1 MAFVGE
7 EQVRRWIGGLTPS
20 VPDRGLRAWS
30 ARAWRVLNEL
40 VPKGLYARALIIII
54 APIVV
59 LEGVI
64 AFTFMERHWQAVT
77 RRLSEATARDIAA
90 LVDVYESHQHD
101 DDYARLIEMA
111 RDTLNLSMQVL
122 PPGDLPA
129 PGPKPFFSFLDRA
142 LSNEIRRHVKRP
154 FWIDTVGN
162 SNVIEIRIKLE
173 KNVFRVFAPRNHAYA
188 SNSHIFIMWMFGT
201 SLVLIA
207 ISILFLRNQIKPILQ
222 LAEAAESFGKGREV
236 ANFRPRGASEV
247 RRAAAAFLEMKRRI
261 ERQIEQR
268 TTMLAGVSHD
278 MRTVLTR
285 FKLELAFLPEGP
297 EAEAMRRDVDELQN
311 MLEAYLSFARGES
324 GEGPRMADISEMLKD
339 LAAHAERQG
348 RKASASFAGPPI
360 VQVRKEALQRCVA
373 NLVANAIRYG
383 KTIALTGKREPRWLE
398 ISVEDDG
405 PGIPAD
411 KREEVFRPF
420 LRLDASRNQNEGN
433 SGLGLSIARDIA
445 IAHGGDIFLS
455 DSPMGGLRATVR
467 IPA

>member
-1 MAFVGE
+1 MTSIDAG
-7 EQVRRWIGGLTPS
+7 I
-20 VPDRGLRAWS
+20 RGLKSVFNRIADVYDRLGTLLN
-30 ARAWRVLNEL
+30 ARL
-40 VPKGLYARALIIII
+40 PKGLYARTLLILLT
-54 APIVV
+54 PIVLLQSV
-59 LEGVI
+59 LTFV
-64 AFTFMERHWQAVT
+64 FMERHWNIVTQRLSAAVT
-77 RRLSEATARDIAA
+77 RDIGALIDIYEQYPQDKDAAFLRKMAAERLNLAVE
-90 LVDVYESHQHD
+90 LLPD
-101 DDYARLIEMA
+101 DD
-111 RDTLNLSMQVL
+111 L
-122 PPGDLPA
+122 PP
-129 PGPKPFFSFLDRA
+129 PGPKPFFSPLDGA
-142 LSNEIRRHVKRP
+142 LSREISTLVKRP

-162 SNVIEIRIKLE
+162 SNVIEIRIKLD
-173 KNVFRVFAPRNHAYA
+173 KNVFRVFAPRNYAYA
-188 SNSHIFIMWMFGT
+188 SNSHIFIAWMFGT

-207 ISILFLRNQIKPILQ
+207 ISILFLRNQIRPILQ
-222 LAEAAESFGKGREV
+222 LAEAAEAFGKGRD
-236 ANFRPRGASEV
+236 APNFRPRGATEV

-297 EAEAMRRDVDELQN
+297 EVEAMRRDVDELQN

-324 GEGPRMADISEMLKD
+324 GEGPAMVDVSEMLKD

-348 RKASASFAGPPI
+348 RKATAGFSGPPI
-360 VQVRKEALQRCVA
+360 VQARKESLRRCVA

-383 KTIALTGKREPRWLE
+383 KNIMLSGKREPRWLE

-420 LRLDASRNQNEGN
+420 LRLDEARNQDQGN

-455 DSPMGGLRATVR
+455 ESPMGGLRATVR

>member
-1 MAFVGE
+1 MTSIDA
-7 EQVRRWIGGLTPS
+7 
-20 VPDRGLRAWS
+20 GLRSIKTVFSRIGEGYDRLGTWLN
-30 ARAWRVLNEL
+30 ARL
-40 VPKGLYARALIIII
+40 PKGLYARTLLILLT
-54 APIVV
+54 PIVLLQSV
-59 LEGVI
+59 LTFV
-64 AFTFMERHWQAVT
+64 FMERHWNLVT
-77 RRLSEATARDIAA
+77 QRLSAAVSRDIAA
-90 LVDVYESHQHD
+90 LIDVYEKYPQD
-101 DDYARLIEMA
+101 RDAVFLKKMAQERLGLAVELLPNA
-111 RDTLNLSMQVL
+111 DL
-122 PPGDLPA
+122 PP
-129 PGPKPFFSFLDRA
+129 PGPKPFFSPLDGA
-142 LSNEIRRHVKRP
+142 LSREIGTLIQRP

-162 SNVIEIRIKLE
+162 SNVIEIRIKLD

-207 ISILFLRNQIKPILQ
+207 ISILFLRNQIKPIQQ
-222 LAEAAESFGKGREV
+222 LAEAAEAFGKGREV
-236 ANFRPRGASEV
+236 ANFRPRGATEV

-285 FKLELAFLPEGP
+285 FKLELALLGDGP
-297 EAEAMRRDVDELQN
+297 EIDAMRRDVDELQS

-324 GEGPRMADISEMLKD
+324 GEGPSMVDISEMLED

-348 RKASASFAGPPI
+348 RKATAAFTGPPI
-360 VQVRKEALQRCVA
+360 VQARKEALRRCVA
-373 NLVANAIRYG
+373 NLVANAIRHG
-383 KTIALTGKREPRWLE
+383 KNITLSGKREPRWLE
-398 ISVEDDG
+398 ITVDDDG

-411 KREEVFRPF
+411 RRDDVFRPF
-420 LRLDASRNQNEGN
+420 LRLDASRNQDQGN

-445 IAHGGDIFLS
+445 IAHGGDIYLN

>member
-1 MAFVGE
+1 VTS
-7 EQVRRWIGGLTPS
+7 IDT
-20 VPDRGLRAWS
+20 GLRGIKSVFNRIIDGYDRFGTWMN
-30 ARAWRVLNEL
+30 ARL
-40 VPKGLYARALIIII
+40 PKGLYARTLLILLT
-54 APIVV
+54 PIVLLQSV
-59 LEGVI
+59 LMFV
-64 AFTFMERHWQAVT
+64 FMERHWNLVT
-77 RRLSEATARDIAA
+77 QRLSAAVSRDIAS
-90 LVDVYESHQHD
+90 LIDVYQQYPQDKDAAFLRKMASD
-101 DDYARLIEMA
+101 RLGLTVELLPDA
-111 RDTLNLSMQVL
+111 DL
-122 PPGDLPA
+122 PP
-129 PGPKPFFSFLDRA
+129 PGPKPFFSPLDGA
-142 LSNEIRRHVKRP
+142 LSREIGSLIQRS

-162 SNVIEIRIKLE
+162 SNLIEIRIKLE

-207 ISILFLRNQIKPILQ
+207 ISILFLRNQIKPIQQ
-222 LAEAAESFGKGREV
+222 LAEAAEAFGKGREV
-236 ANFRPRGASEV
+236 TNFRPRGATEV

-285 FKLELAFLPEGP
+285 FKLELALLPEGP
-297 EAEAMRRDVDELQN
+297 EIEAMRGDVDELQN

-324 GEGPRMADISEMLKD
+324 GEGPGMVDISEMLED

-348 RKASASFAGPPI
+348 RKASASFSGPPI
-360 VQVRKEALQRCVA
+360 VQARKEALRRCVA

-383 KTIALTGKREPRWLE
+383 KNIALTGKREPRWLE
-398 ISVEDDG
+398 VSVEDDG

-411 KREEVFRPF
+411 RREDVFRPF
-420 LRLDASRNQNEGN
+420 LRLDASRNQDEGN

>member
-1 MAFVGE
+1 MTS
-7 EQVRRWIGGLTPS
+7 IDT
-20 VPDRGLRAWS
+20 GLRGIKSVFSRIGDGYDRIGTWMN
-30 ARAWRVLNEL
+30 ARL
-40 VPKGLYARALIIII
+40 PKGLYARTLLILLM
-54 APIVV
+54 PIVLLQSV
-59 LEGVI
+59 LMFV
-64 AFTFMERHWQAVT
+64 FMERHWNLVT
-77 RRLSEATARDIAA
+77 QRLSAAVSRDIAS
-90 LVDVYESHQHD
+90 LIDVYEKYPQD
-101 DDYARLIEMA
+101 KDATFLRKMA
-111 RDTLNLSMQVL
+111 SDRLNLTVELLPDTDL
-122 PPGDLPA
+122 PP
-129 PGPKPFFSFLDRA
+129 PGPKPFFSPLDGA
-142 LSNEIRRHVKRP
+142 LSREIGTLIQRP

-173 KNVFRVFAPRNHAYA
+173 KNVFRVFAPRSYAYA
-188 SNSHIFIMWMFGT
+188 SNSHIFIAWMFGT
-201 SLVLIA
+201 SLVLIF

-222 LAEAAESFGKGREV
+222 LAEAAEAFGKGRE
-236 ANFRPRGASEV
+236 APNFRPRGATEV

-285 FKLELAFLPEGP
+285 FKLELALLGDST

-324 GEGPRMADISEMLKD
+324 GEGPGMLDAADMLKE

-360 VQVRKEALQRCVA
+360 VQARKEALRRCVA
-373 NLVANAIRYG
+373 NLVANAIHYG
-383 KTIALTGKREPRWLE
+383 KNISLSGKREPRWLE

-405 PGIPAD
+405 PGIPAE

-420 LRLDASRNQNEGN
+420 LRLDASRNQDQSN

-455 DSPMGGLRATVR
+455 DSPMGGLRATLR

>member
-1 MAFVGE
+1 MTSIDAGLRGIKSVFG
-7 EQVRRWIGGLTPS
+7 RIGGAYGRFGTFMN
-20 VPDRGLRAWS
+20 
-30 ARAWRVLNEL
+30 ARL
-40 VPKGLYARALIIII
+40 PKGLYARTLLILLI
-54 APIVV
+54 PIVLLQSV
-59 LEGVI
+59 L
-64 AFTFMERHWQAVT
+64 TFVFLERHWNLVT
-77 RRLSEATARDIAA
+77 QRLSAAVSRDIAS
-90 LVDVYESHQHD
+90 LIDVYEKYPQD
-101 DDYARLIEMA
+101 KDAALLRKIANDR
-111 RDTLNLSMQVL
+111 LNLTVELLPDADL
-122 PPGDLPA
+122 PP
-129 PGPKPFFSFLDRA
+129 PGPKPFFSPLDGA
-142 LSNEIRRHVKRP
+142 LSREIGTLIQRP

-173 KNVFRVFAPRNHAYA
+173 KNIFRVFAPRSYAYA
-188 SNSHIFIMWMFGT
+188 SNSHIFIIWMFGT

-207 ISILFLRNQIKPILQ
+207 ISILFLRNQIKPIQQ
-222 LAEAAESFGKGREV
+222 LAEAAEAFGKGREV
-236 ANFRPRGASEV
+236 ANFRPRGATEV

-285 FKLELAFLPEGP
+285 FKLELALLPEGP
-297 EAEAMRRDVDELQN
+297 EAEAMRRDVDELN
-311 MLEAYLSFARGES
+311 TMLEAYLSFARGES
-324 GEGPRMADISEMLKD
+324 GEGPGMLDAAEMLKD
-339 LAAHAERQG
+339 LAADAERQG
-348 RKASASFAGPPI
+348 RKVTASFAGPPI
-360 VQVRKEALQRCVA
+360 VQARKEALRRCVA

-383 KTIALTGKREPRWLE
+383 KNISLTGKREPRWLE

-411 KREEVFRPF
+411 RREEVFRPF
-420 LRLDASRNQNEGN
+420 LRLDASRNQDQGN

>member
-1 MAFVGE
+1 VTS
-7 EQVRRWIGGLTPS
+7 IDS
-20 VPDRGLRAWS
+20 GLRGIKSIFSRIGDGYGRLGTWMN
-30 ARAWRVLNEL
+30 ARL
-40 VPKGLYARALIIII
+40 PKGLYARTLLILLT
-54 APIVV
+54 PIVLLQSV
-59 LEGVI
+59 LMFV
-64 AFTFMERHWQAVT
+64 FMERHWNLVT
-77 RRLSEATARDIAA
+77 ERLSAAVSRDIAA
-90 LVDVYESHQHD
+90 LIDVYEKYPQDKDSAFLRKMAAD
-101 DDYARLIEMA
+101 RLGLTVELLPNV
-111 RDTLNLSMQVL
+111 DL
-122 PPGDLPA
+122 PP
-129 PGPKPFFSFLDRA
+129 PGPKPFFSPLDGA
-142 LSNEIRRHVKRP
+142 LSRQIGSVVQRP

-162 SNVIEIRIKLE
+162 SNVIEIRIKLD

-188 SNSHIFIMWMFGT
+188 SNSHIFIAWMFGT

-222 LAEAAESFGKGREV
+222 LAEAAEAFGKGRDV
-236 ANFRPRGASEV
+236 QNFRPRGATEV

-285 FKLELAFLPEGP
+285 FKLELALLGESS
-297 EAEAMRRDVDELQN
+297 ETDAMRRDVDELQN

-324 GEGPRMADISEMLKD
+324 GEGPGMLDASEMLNE

-348 RKASASFAGPPI
+348 RKASATFSGPPI
-360 VQVRKEALQRCVA
+360 VQARKEALRRCVA

-383 KTIALTGKREPRWLE
+383 KNITLTGNREPRWLE

-405 PGIPAD
+405 PGIPPE

-420 LRLDASRNQNEGN
+420 LRLDASRNQDQGN

-445 IAHGGDIFLS
+445 MAHGGDIFLS